1 MSPYQ
6 LKGRHGIFEYIYTRE
21 GITYISHVY
30 VTAFLDTQVLVNI
43 ILLLPLCLTYTLLLI
58 NFHPL
63 LFILKII

>member
-21 GITYISHVY
+21 GITYI
-30 VTAFLDTQVLVNI
+30 TAFLDTQVLVNI